1 MAAGKGTRM
10 KSRTPKVLQR
20 LAGRPLLQHV
30 LDQAASLQA
39 RRVVVITGHGAAE
52 VEASCAQRTGAS
64 GQFDLKCV
72 RQEPQL
78 GTGHAVQQA
87 VPQLAGDG
95 LPVRYWQPVGP
106 LTEKQLVVYLEG
118 DGRAWA
124 SRTIIS
130 ADPTPVKPL
139 AMWLARADGRPNVAY
154 LARPCQYGG
163 AGQSP
168 CSPRYWSSHRFA
180 PEVVA
185 RLSQA
190 LDALKTATGV
200 TSFELIGYSGGGA
213 LAVLLAARRHDVAAL
228 QTIAGNLD
236 HAAWSTWHGV
246 SPLSGSLN
254 AAEALPQIA
263 RLPQT
268 HWAGVQDQVVPPA
281 LTRVLLARYGLEG
294 QLHIVEAGHLEG
306 WLQQWQHG
314 NTPTR

>member
-1 MAAGKGTRM
+1 MTPDNRSFDGGGLVRRLFAAA
-10 KSRTPKVLQR
+10 
-20 LAGRPLLQHV
+20 LAGLL
-30 LDQAASLQA
+30 AGCASQPGMIGNGLQPDTLPGA
-39 RRVVVITGHGAAE
+39 RF
-52 VEASCAQRTGAS
+52 EAKT
-64 GQFDLKCV
+64 
-72 RQEPQL
+72 
-78 GTGHAVQQA
+78 
-87 VPQLAGDG
+87 LAGDG

-314 NTPTR
+314 NTPAR